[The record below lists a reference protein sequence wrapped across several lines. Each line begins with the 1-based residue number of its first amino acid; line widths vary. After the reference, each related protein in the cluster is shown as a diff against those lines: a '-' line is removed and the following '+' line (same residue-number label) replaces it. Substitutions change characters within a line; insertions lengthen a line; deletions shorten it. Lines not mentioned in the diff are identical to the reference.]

1 MKFSK
6 ATYRVAIRR
15 SRNDLFSRADILEWA
30 KHERH
35 YEDSTYGAW
44 EREYLTGEARV
55 AYQRA
60 VDTAIWIVARGRR
73 EKGLWR

>member
-1 MKFSK
+1 MNFTK
-6 ATYRVAIRR
+6 ATYRAARR
-15 SRNDLFSRADILEWA
+15 QALNEVYSRADILEWA

-44 EREYLTGEARV
+44 EREYLTGEARS

-60 VDTAIWIVARGRR
+60 VNIVLRISVRGSR